1 MNTFHTSLQLHCCIM
16 CCIALLSSKQQQKT
30 SSYRCVYN
38 ALILQAFID
47 RSRTLIEAE
56 TTSVAAAECTFGYSF
71 CFFAALFSF
80 LAVPCSPDAQH
91 TQLHL
96 SMLHGSKNRTS
107 TTWTWTTTQ
116 QKKQQPDSALLVSTT
131 RYCKIRPLRAL
142 TSHTQDGRNSK
153 SCPRDVHIVAS
164 LRTSRGP
171 EGSTQPETNR
181 FRRFW

>member
-56 TTSVAAAECTFGYSF
+56 TTSAAAAAECTFGYSF

-107 TTWTWTTTQ
+107 TTWTWTTTL
-116 QKKQQPDSALLVSTT
+116 QKTTTARFSSLGQHDTILQNSSTSCPDF
-131 RYCKIRPLRAL
+131 
-142 TSHTQDGRNSK
+142 SHTGRQEFQVLPARCSH
-153 SCPRDVHIVAS
+153 CCF
-164 LRTSRGP
+164 T
-171 EGSTQPETNR
+171 
-181 FRRFW
+181 